1 MDTLVNT
8 LKEKRGVRDSTIK
21 IYKRMLNRL
30 SQKINKKDYENRD
43 FLKSKQKEII
53 EFLNTQ
59 TDSVKKN
66 FISSILIALS
76 PEAKRTP
83 LKGFK
88 EAYDKYNNI
97 LLEEHKKY
105 YDGIKDKQKN
115 EKESKNWMEW
125 DDILKYM
132 RKLAGKIRKLGYTQK
147 SDVVKSKKDL
157 DLLQQYLVLSLY
169 TLHSPRRLEYADIKV
184 VDNGEFNKLSSSEKD
199 NNIYLV
205 KISRN
210 KKFFSFGKN
219 AVKSETSENVKIPVD
234 RQLNSVINLWLN
246 FNKSDHFLLDS
257 RGNKLTKNGL
267 TKFIQKIFR
276 PLDKN
281 ISASMLRKIKVSHE
295 FDPAI
300 EDKKKK
306 MAKEMNHSV
315 DIQQK
320 VYSKK

>member
-1 MDTLVNT
+1 MESLIKT
-8 LKEKRGVRDSTIK
+8 LKDKRGVRDSTIK
-21 IYKRMLNRL
+21 IYTRSLNRL
-30 SQKINKKDYENRD
+30 SQKINNKDYEKRD

-53 EFLNTQ
+53 EYLNSLS
-59 TDSVKKN
+59 DSVKKN
-66 FISSILIALS
+66 FISAILIALS
-76 PEAKRTP
+76 PEGKRSP
-83 LKGFK
+83 LSGYK
-88 EAYDKYNNI
+88 EVYDKYNNI

-105 YDGIKDKQKN
+105 YNGIKDKQKN

-125 DDILKYM
+125 DDILKYR
-132 RKLAGKIRKLGYTQK
+132 RKLAGQIRKLG
-147 SDVVKSKKDL
+147 
-157 DLLQQYLVLSLY
+157 
-169 TLHSPRRLEYADIKV
+169 PRRLEFADTKV
-184 VDNGEFNKLSSSEKD
+184 VSNSEYNTLPQSDKD

-205 KISRN
+205 KVSRN

-219 AVKSETSENVKIPVD
+219 AVKSQTNDNVKIPVD

-246 FNKSDHFLLDS
+246 FNKSDHFLQDS

-267 TKFIQKIFR
+267 TKFIQKIFK

-295 FDPAI
+295 FDPEI

-306 MAKEMNHSV
+306 LAKEMNHSV